1 MLALYFLSLSLYVC
15 VSLLVRISFVLH
27 FHECG
32 LPLSTSAAGL
42 SSYSTVFIHCQFIS
56 LITIINKAFDTSY
69 YKVNWDKS
77 EAYPPVSFNAV
88 CLKYSLL
95 EVGCIPQLQNSI
107 KDPLVQCKRSQQL
120 VFIDWRVPTVSGLLC
135 SWVCLMSYLGLLC
148 SNVLLMVVCMRQIVH

>member
-1 MLALYFLSLSLYVC
+1 MC

-27 FHECG
+27 FHESG

-42 SSYSTVFIHCQFIS
+42 SSYSTVFKHCQFIS

-77 EAYPPVSFNAV
+77 EAYPPVSVNV
-88 CLKYSLL
+88 ICLKYSSLK
-95 EVGCIPQLQNSI
+95 VDCIPQLQNSA
-107 KDPLVQCKRSQQL
+107 KDPLVQCKCPQQL
-120 VFIDWRVPTVSGLLC
+120 VFIDWRVPTVSVLLC

-148 SNVLLMVVCMRQIVH
+148 SNVLLMVASMCQIAH

>member
-1 MLALYFLSLSLYVC
+1 MLALYILSLYVC
-15 VSLLVRISFVLH
+15 VSLLVRISFVLN
-27 FHECG
+27 FHECV
-32 LPLSTSAAGL
+32 LPPSTSASGL
-42 SSYSTVFIHCQFIS
+42 SSYRTVFIQCQFIS

-77 EAYPPVSFNAV
+77 EAYPPVSCV
-88 CLKYSLL
+88 ICLKYSSLK
-95 EVGCIPQLQNSI
+95 VDRIPQLQNRA